1 MRRWSP
7 LNDRQRELLRR
18 LDAGEELGLA
28 SAERLSAY
36 ALRDRGLLAIGRR
49 SGAVRAEVTEA
60 GEFYLEHGHH
70 PEDPRYAGAP
80 QSGAKKMPVPYS
92 ERAVAA
98 RARRAKAA
106 ELIERLVAE
115 RRVVIPEPDEAT
127 EAEYRRSVDYAKRHD
142 LTPPGKRI
150 EKLRLWN
157 RELQISLE
165 DGPHHN
171 AKSQRPESVPPIP
184 VPAQLGYLHP
194 VVGALKEDQ
203 CRLAVSAPLRSRAL
217 RLFQGLCAEA
227 VKRGYALR
235 EHPMD
240 ENYSSRAYGYGGTY
254 VPSRPS
260 RREGELDL
268 VVGDFTYTVT
278 IKQEFPLSEDPER
291 AQSLMVELSYSRS
304 GRQGKWADRKRWR
317 LEDVLGVVLR
327 EIEVRSREDAQ
338 RRIEEKRAEEDRKI
352 RWQAAMDSARE
363 QAIQAQLATVLD
375 EQAKEWHR
383 ARALSQYC
391 DALERRL
398 AASDGSAA
406 PEAVSTLQWLE
417 WARAY
422 VGSLD
427 PLRELP
433 GMPTLHDPAVEELKP
448 YLTGWSLRGPEEHGS
463 SGHR

>member
-18 LDAGEELGLA
+18 LDAGVELDLA

-36 ALRDRGLLAIGRR
+36 ALRDRGLLAIARR

-70 PEDPRYAGAP
+70 PEDPRYVGAP
-80 QSGAKKMPVPYS
+80 QSGAKRMPAPYS

-115 RRVVIPEPDEAT
+115 RRVVIPEPDEET
-127 EAEYRRSVDYAKRHD
+127 EAEYRRVVDYAKRHD
-142 LTPPGKRI
+142 LTPPGKRV

-157 RELQISLE
+157 RDLQISLE

-171 AKSQRPESVPPIP
+171 AKSQRPESVLPIP
-184 VPAQLGYLHP
+184 VPAQLRSLHP

-227 VKRGYALR
+227 VKRGYAVR
-235 EHPMD
+235 EHPMA
-240 ENYSSRAYGYGGTY
+240 ENYRSRSYGYDGAY
-254 VPSRPS
+254 IPSRPS
-260 RREGELDL
+260 RREGELNL

-291 AQSLMVELSYSRS
+291 AQSLMVELPYSRS
-304 GRQGKWADRKRWR
+304 GRQGKWADRKRWK
-317 LEDVLGVVLR
+317 LEDVLGAVLR
-327 EIEVRSREDAQ
+327 EVEVRSREDAQ
-338 RRIEEKRAEEDRKI
+338 RRVDEKRAEEDRKV
-352 RWQAAMDSARE
+352 RWRAAMDSARK
-363 QAIQAQLATVLD
+363 QAIQAQLATVLC
-375 EQAKEWHR
+375 EQAQDWHQ

-398 AASDGSAA
+398 AAPDGSVA
-406 PEAVSTLQWLE
+406 PETLSTRQWLE

-422 VGSLD
+422 VGSLN

-433 GMPTLHDPAVEELKP
+433 GMPAPRDPGPEELKP
-448 YLTGWSLRGPEEHGS
+448 YLKGWSPHSREERDHSWRG
-463 SGHR
+463 